1 RPGRAARCWIR
12 LAKVSIQT
20 HEAAFKDNAAAYYR
34 PGTSGALPG
43 LLPVSGPTFGLSSCF
58 KRPAATYNSS
68 MTETSM
74 KSAVR
79 PPRLALLPGLLMGAV
94 IALLLAVL
102 MARVQSGPLAA
113 FWSLLS
119 GRNTRITSEG
129 SVIERIQRLQ
139 RMETVVFNMDKI
151 VTGEKDNPI
160 LPDFIAGDRLLMI
173 VHGQVVAGIDFS
185 RLKREDIKIQGK
197 EVRIH
202 LPNPQILI
210 MRLDNARTKVYSRN
224 TGLLV
229 RVDPNLETQ
238 VRQEAEGELLQE
250 AALGGIIINARDN
263 ARATVTTLLQ
273 GMGFEK
279 VEVD

>member
-1 RPGRAARCWIR
+1 MTDTSAQPASRRP
-12 LAKVSIQT
+12 K
-20 HEAAFKDNAAAYYR
+20 
-34 PGTSGALPG
+34 
-43 LLPVSGPTFGLSSCF
+43 
-58 KRPAATYNSS
+58 
-68 MTETSM
+68 
-74 KSAVR
+74 
-79 PPRLALLPGLLMGAV
+79 LALLPGLLIGAL
-94 IALLLAVL
+94 IALLIAVL

-119 GRNTRITSEG
+119 GRSTHITSEG

-160 LPDFIAGDRLLMI
+160 LPDFLAGDRLLMI

-185 RLKREDIKIQGK
+185 RLKSEDIKIHDK

-202 LPNPQILI
+202 LPNPQIL
-210 MRLDNARTKVYSRN
+210 MTRLDNSRTKVYSRS

-229 RVDPNLETQ
+229 RVDPNLESQ

-250 AALGGIIINARDN
+250 AAQGGIIANARDN
-263 ARATVTTLLQ
+263 ARATMTTLLL

>member
-1 RPGRAARCWIR
+1 
-12 LAKVSIQT
+12 
-20 HEAAFKDNAAAYYR
+20 
-34 PGTSGALPG
+34 
-43 LLPVSGPTFGLSSCF
+43 
-58 KRPAATYNSS
+58 
-68 MTETSM
+68 MTETSTEPVPRR
-74 KSAVR
+74 SR
-79 PPRLALLPGLLMGAV
+79 PALLPGLLTGAAT
-94 IALLLAVL
+94 ALLLAVL

-113 FWSLLS
+113 IWSLLS

-173 VHGQVVAGIDFS
+173 VHGQVIAGIDFS
-185 RLKREDIKIQGK
+185 RLKSSDIKIQGK

-210 MRLDNARTKVYSRN
+210 TRLDNARTKVYSRS

-229 RVDPNLETQ
+229 PVDPNLETQ

-250 AALGGIIINARDN
+250 AGLGGIIAQARDN
-263 ARATVTTLLQ
+263 ARGTVTTLLQ

-279 VEVD
+279 VEVE

>member
-1 RPGRAARCWIR
+1 MTEISTQPASPWRR
-12 LAKVSIQT
+12 LGLI
-20 HEAAFKDNAAAYYR
+20 
-34 PGTSGALPG
+34 PG
-43 LLPVSGPTFGLSSCF
+43 LLLGG
-58 KRPAATYNSS
+58 
-68 MTETSM
+68 
-74 KSAVR
+74 
-79 PPRLALLPGLLMGAV
+79 V

-102 MARVQSGPLAA
+102 LARVQSGPLAA
-113 FWSLLS
+113 LWSLLS

-185 RLKREDIKIQGK
+185 RLKNGDVKIEGK
-197 EVRIH
+197 AVRIH
-202 LPNPQILI
+202 LPNPQILLT
-210 MRLDNARTKVYSRN
+210 RLDNARTKVYSRN
-224 TGLLV
+224 TGILV

-250 AALGGIIINARDN
+250 AALGGIITNARDN
-263 ARATVTTLLQ
+263 ARATVTTLLM

-279 VEVD
+279 VEVE

>member
-1 RPGRAARCWIR
+1 
-12 LAKVSIQT
+12 
-20 HEAAFKDNAAAYYR
+20 
-34 PGTSGALPG
+34 
-43 LLPVSGPTFGLSSCF
+43 
-58 KRPAATYNSS
+58 

-74 KSAVR
+74 
-79 PPRLALLPGLLMGAV
+79 PPALPRRRLALLPGLLIGAL

-102 MARVQSGPLAA
+102 MARVQSGPLVAL
-113 FWSLLS
+113 WSLLS

-185 RLKREDIKIQGK
+185 RLKNSDIKIQGK

-202 LPNPQILI
+202 LPNPQILLT
-210 MRLDNARTKVYSRN
+210 RLDNARTKVYSRN

-250 AALGGIIINARDN
+250 AGLGGIIANARDN
-263 ARATVTTLLQ
+263 ARATVTTLLL

>member
-1 RPGRAARCWIR
+1 
-12 LAKVSIQT
+12 
-20 HEAAFKDNAAAYYR
+20 
-34 PGTSGALPG
+34 
-43 LLPVSGPTFGLSSCF
+43 
-58 KRPAATYNSS
+58 
-68 MTETSM
+68 MTETSTQP
-74 KSAVR
+74 VPRR
-79 PPRLALLPGLLMGAV
+79 PRRALLPGLFIGAA
-94 IALLLAVL
+94 IALLLAIL

-113 FWSLLS
+113 LWSLLS
-119 GRNTRITSEG
+119 GRSTRITSQG

-160 LPDFIAGDRLLMI
+160 LPDFIAGDRLMMI
-173 VHGQVVAGIDFS
+173 VHGQVVAGIDFN
-185 RLKREDIKIQGK
+185 RLKSSDIKVQGK

-210 MRLDNARTKVYSRN
+210 TRLDNARTRVYSRS

-250 AALGGIIINARDN
+250 AALGGIIANAREN

>member
-1 RPGRAARCWIR
+1 M
-12 LAKVSIQT
+12 T
-20 HEAAFKDNAAAYYR
+20 D
-34 PGTSGALPG
+34 TSMRSALP
-43 LLPVSGPTFGLSSCF
+43 
-58 KRPAATYNSS
+58 
-68 MTETSM
+68 
-74 KSAVR
+74 
-79 PPRLALLPGLLMGAV
+79 RLGVPLLPGLLMGAG
-94 IALLLAVL
+94 ITLLLAVL
-102 MARVQSGPLAA
+102 MARVQSGPLATL
-113 FWSLLS
+113 WSLLS
-119 GRNTRITSEG
+119 GRSTRISSEG

-185 RLKREDIKIQGK
+185 RLKSGDIKIHNK
-197 EVRIH
+197 EVRVH

-210 MRLDNARTKVYSRN
+210 TRLDNARTKVYSRN

-250 AALGGIIINARDN
+250 AALGGIIANARDN
-263 ARATVTTLLQ
+263 ARSTVTTLLL